1 MKILYAAGEAAPFI
15 KVGGLGDVA
24 GALPKAITALGHDI
38 RVVIP
43 MYSAIGPMKDKCSY
57 LTHFYI
63 NNSWRKQYCGIF
75 EYKENNLTYY
85 LIDNQFYFYRPN
97 VYGEYD
103 DGERVAFFSRAVL
116 EMLTVIDFIPDILHC
131 NDWHTAIIPVLLDC
145 QYRDRP
151 GYAMIKTL
159 FTIHNIEFQGKFDA
173 YILGNVFGL
182 PEDKLPLLYYG
193 DCINLVKG
201 AIECS
206 DRVNTVSPTYAGEIL
221 DAKYA
226 FGLEHILRARQ
237 FKLSGI
243 VNGIDTESYNP
254 ETDSA
259 IKTNYSISTRN
270 NKFHNKFALQDELG
284 LKRRSDVPIIGM
296 VTRLT
301 HQKGLDILC
310 RRLEWLM
317 TLDIQFVILGSGDY
331 NYEQYLSQIA
341 ASHSDK
347 MCAVIGFDG
356 MLARRIY
363 AGADF
368 FLMPSEYEPCGL
380 AQMIAM
386 RYGTVPIVRKTG
398 GLADTVIPFNPQTGE
413 GDGINFEQFDDG
425 DMANAVWRA
434 LELYK
439 DKKQFSTVKKNA
451 MLKDNSWSKSAKQY
465 EQLYKT
471 ILNN

>member
-24 GALPKAITALGHDI
+24 GALPQALRAMGHDI

-43 MYSAIGPMKDKCSY
+43 MYSAIGAMREKCRY
-57 LTHFYI
+57 ITHFYI

-75 EYKENNLTYY
+75 EYKAQDLTYY
-85 LIDNQFYFYRPN
+85 LIDNEFYFNRPN
-97 VYGEYD
+97 VYGEFD

-116 EMLTVIDFIPDILHC
+116 EILPVIDFFPDILHC

-145 QYRDRP
+145 QYRSRP
-151 GYAMIKTL
+151 GYGMIKTL

-221 DAKYA
+221 NERYA

-254 ETDSA
+254 QTDSA
-259 IKTNYSISTRN
+259 LKVNYSVATRN
-270 NKFHNKFALQDELG
+270 LKYHNKFALQEELR
-284 LKRRSDVPIIGM
+284 LQKRNDVPLIGM

-301 HQKGLDILC
+301 HQKGMDIVC

-317 TLDIQFVILGSGDY
+317 TLDIQFVVLGSGDY
-331 NYEQYLSQIA
+331 GYERWLSDTA
-341 ASHSDK
+341 AAHQDK
-347 MCAVIGFDG
+347 MRAVIGFDSV
-356 MLARRIY
+356 LARKIY

-380 AQMIAM
+380 AQLISM

-398 GLADTVIPFNPQTGE
+398 GLADTVFPFNPQTGE
-413 GDGINFEQFDDG
+413 GNGINFEQFDDN
-425 DMANAVWRA
+425 DMANAIWRA
-434 LELYK
+434 TELYR
-439 DKKQFSTVKKNA
+439 DKKQFSAVKKNA
-451 MLKDNSWSKSAKQY
+451 MSGDYGWNKSAGLY
-465 EQLYKT
+465 EQLYQS
-471 ILNN
+471 II